1 MPSEGEA
8 TLIMPH
14 SSVDVDCPR
23 RRRCQRLCRRRQR
36 AERECKAK
44 ERASTERKRKSAA
57 FATAAVAAAIAV

>member
-14 SSVDVDCPR
+14 SSVDVDC
-23 RRRCQRLCRRRQR
+23 RRRCQRRCRRRQR
-36 AERECKAK
+36 AERVQSKK

-57 FATAAVAAAIAV
+57 FATAAAIAV